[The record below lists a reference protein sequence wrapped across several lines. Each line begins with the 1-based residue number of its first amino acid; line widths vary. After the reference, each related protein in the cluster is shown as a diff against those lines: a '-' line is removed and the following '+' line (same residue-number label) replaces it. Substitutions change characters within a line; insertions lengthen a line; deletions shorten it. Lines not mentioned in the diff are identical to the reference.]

1 MQPQERAYRSAV
13 KAACAAGRIPGS
25 VPASNYI
32 PLTNAR
38 QQRIFEGLQIRMM
51 AISAPTPLQAAHR
64 GLVSSLQAFVD
75 AYSALNWES
84 LGMLED
90 GTINLD
96 AESQVVNNGEQE
108 ARDSAQKLDSRRERR
123 RYSFARLSAGVGGG
137 HRRED
142 VYR

>member
-1 MQPQERAYRSAV
+1 MR
-13 KAACAAGRIPGS
+13 GRP
-25 VPASNYI
+25 N
-32 PLTNAR
+32 TR
-38 QQRIFEGLQIRMM
+38 QRISVELHSPDARPAAANLRGPSDSNDGDFSSDPLAGG
-51 AISAPTPLQAAHR
+51 APRACEQP
-64 GLVSSLQAFVD
+64 SAFVD

-123 RYSFARLSAGVGGG
+123 RYSFARLSAGVGVG